1 VGVLRAVFDTNVLVS
16 ALLSEQSRS
25 AQAFFAAL
33 QQGEV
38 LVSTHLVNEI
48 DRILHRKKFDRYLTG
63 EQRET
68 FLIAMVQSTRL
79 VEINVTIQVC
89 RDPKDNMLLELA
101 VSGNADLIVT
111 GDSDLLVL
119 HPFRKIAI
127 LQPEPFLAVY
137 LPVNS

>member
-1 VGVLRAVFDTNVLVS
+1 MGDVRAVFEPNVLVS
-16 ALLSEQSRS
+16 ALLSEQSTP

-38 LVSTHLVNEI
+38 LISAPLVNEI
-48 DRILHRKKFDRYLTG
+48 NRILHRKKFDRYLTS

-68 FLIAMVQSTRL
+68 FLIVLVQATTL
-79 VEINVTIQVC
+79 EEITETIHVC

-101 VSGNADLIVT
+101 LSGKADVIVT

-119 HPFRKIAI
+119 HPFRDIAI
-127 LQPEPFLAVY
+127 LKPQAFLETY
-137 LPVNS
+137 QF